1 MEVSKRNATTNNN
14 LMGFRDLFLEAW
26 EQYKRRGLT
35 IVGVMLAS
43 GLIMLIILFLLGL
56 VTKMLFGGVE
66 QAVAQAQH
74 GHLTGLAAIVFALF
88 FCLAMVFV
96 LWSQSATT
104 AAVVDEGLGVIDAL
118 KVGWQRLWAM
128 GWILLLVSSIVIA
141 GFLLFIVPGIFLS
154 VTMAFALYPLYDE
167 GLRGMDAVLA
177 SHYSVK
183 GRWWTTFGKLLLIWL
198 IAVVLELIPYIGQI
212 LYLLFT
218 PFLFLFMV
226 ALYRNLKETAHP
238 LPSAATGR
246 WWLMAGVGMIVPL
259 LGLVG
264 AVVTLGPRLPMIF
277 HQIEQQYQQAIPRSR
292 PGRPHPSH
300 PAVPRSGE
308 RVSRGPVKVGNQHQV
323 WHDPTGDT
331 VDFGVGHWLDIATV
345 SVRAAANTLH
355 LDLQMHFPLAAAFNA
370 ASTTSQPL
378 YRPAVVYF
386 DTDVDRRTGG
396 RAGKKAVRS
405 GYDYGLDITLEAPRN
420 TPRKGRIHVGLF
432 RLENGVRKFLGP
444 LPDNQVHI
452 GARDIQVAIPYETLG
467 LRAGK
472 KLRVSF
478 VEFYQK
484 QGSGL
489 SKDKLLD
496 L

>member
-1 MEVSKRNATTNNN
+1 MEVSKRNIVTKSS

-43 GLIMLIILFLLGL
+43 GLIMLVSLFLLGL
-56 VTKMLFGGVE
+56 VAKLLFGGVE
-66 QAVAQAQH
+66 QAMAQVQH
-74 GHLTGLAAIVFALF
+74 GRLTGVAAGIFALF
-88 FCLAMVFV
+88 FCIALVFA
-96 LWSQSATT
+96 LWSQSATIA
-104 AAVVDEGLGVIDAL
+104 AAVDESLGVVAAL
-118 KVGWQRLWAM
+118 KAGWRRLWAM
-128 GWILLLVSSIVIA
+128 GWILLLASSIVIT
-141 GFLLFIVPGIFLS
+141 GFILFMVPGIFLS
-154 VTMAFALYPLYDE
+154 VSLMFALYPLYDE
-167 GLRGMDAVLA
+167 GMRGMDAVIA
-177 SHYSVK
+177 SYYYVK
-183 GRWWTTFGKLLLIWL
+183 GRWWNTFAKSLLIWL
-198 IAVVLELIPYIGQI
+198 IAIILDLIPFVGQI

-226 ALYRNLKETAHP
+226 AMYRNLKETAQP
-238 LPSAATGR
+238 RPAVATGR
-246 WWLMAGVGMIVPL
+246 WWLMAGTGMIVPL

-264 AVVTLGPRLPMIF
+264 AVVTLGPQMPMIL
-277 HQIEQQYQQAIPRSR
+277 HQIEQQYQPANHGTRAGQPPVA
-292 PGRPHPSH
+292 H
-300 PAVPRSGE
+300 PASPPAGTAE
-308 RVSRGPVKVGNQHQV
+308 PKVSAAVREQHQV

-345 SVRAAANTLH
+345 SVRAAANILD
-355 LDLQMHFPLAAAFNA
+355 LDLQMHFPLSAAFNA

-378 YRPAVVYF
+378 YRSAAVYF

-396 RAGKKAVRS
+396 RPGKNAARS
-405 GYDYGLDITLEAPRN
+405 GYDYGLDITLEVPRN
-420 TPRKGRIHVGLF
+420 EPRKGRIHVSLF

-452 GARDIQVAIPYETLG
+452 GANDIRITLPYGTLG

>member
-1 MEVSKRNATTNNN
+1 MEISKRNTAANGE
-14 LMGFRDLFLEAW
+14 LKGFKDLFLEAW
-26 EQYKRRGLT
+26 EQYKERGLT
-35 IVGVMLAS
+35 IIGVMLAA
-43 GLIMLIILFLLGL
+43 GLIMVVGLFLLGL
-56 VTKMLFGGVE
+56 VAKLLFGGLE
-66 QAVAQAQH
+66 QAVAQVQH
-74 GHLTGLAAIVFALF
+74 GRLTGLAAVVFTLF
-88 FCLAMVFV
+88 FCLAMILG

-104 AAVVDEGLGVIDAL
+104 AAVVDEGLGVVDAL

-128 GWILLLVSSIVIA
+128 GWILLLVSSIVIT
-141 GFLLFIVPGIFLS
+141 GFCLFIVPGIFLS
-154 VTMAFALYPLYDE
+154 VTLVFALYPLYDE

-177 SHYSVK
+177 SHYCVK
-183 GRWWTTFGKLLLIWL
+183 GRWWSTFGKLLLIWL
-198 IAVVLELIPYIGQI
+198 IAIVLDLIPFVGQI

-226 ALYRNLKETAHP
+226 ALYRNLRETADAR
-238 LPSAATGR
+238 PSGVGR
-246 WWLMAGVGMIVPL
+246 WWLLAGIGMILPI

-264 AVVTLGPRLPMIF
+264 AVVTVGPQLPMIL
-277 HQIEQQYQQAIPRSR
+277 HQIEQQYRA
-292 PGRPHPSH
+292 PGRVGTTRPPVAH
-300 PAVPRSGE
+300 PASPSAGTTA
-308 RVSRGPVKVGNQHQV
+308 SRGPAAVRDQQQV

-331 VDFGVGHWLDIATV
+331 ADFGVGHWLDIATV
-345 SVRAAANTLH
+345 SVRAADNTLY

-378 YRPAVVYF
+378 YRPAVIYF

-396 RAGKKAVRS
+396 RAGKDAVRG
-405 GYDYGLDITLEAPRN
+405 GYDYGLDITMEAQRN
-420 TPRKGRIHVGLF
+420 APHQGRIHVGLF
-432 RLENGVRKFLGP
+432 RFENGVRKFLGP

-452 GARDIQVAIPYETLG
+452 GGKNIRIALPYGTLG
-467 LRAGK
+467 LQAGK